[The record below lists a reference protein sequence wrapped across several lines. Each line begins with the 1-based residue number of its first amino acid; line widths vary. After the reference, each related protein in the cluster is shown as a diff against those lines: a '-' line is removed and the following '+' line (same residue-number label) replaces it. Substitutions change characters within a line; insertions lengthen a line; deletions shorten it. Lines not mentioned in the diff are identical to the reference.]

1 MVSSISSLSATE
13 LLRMAGVDMLTPT
26 RQPNNFNQ
34 TLHSTQQVAQAQAQA
49 QAAAQASAAAQLL
62 VQQQTLHA
70 QSQLRQA
77 AQPTATNAAAAVAV
91 SDRATSEAQ
100 KRDQATVSHST
111 AAASS
116 AADATAAKAEK
127 VASTVTAAPASAKA
141 SLNTSEAAQQGM
153 DTAATTAAT
162 TTTTT
167 AASTGSGT
175 AFSAVSATTASLFNS
190 RGNLE
195 TGGNIKDFKILGSQ
209 QMLMA
214 QAIQANKIIGITG
227 VGAAQIA
234 ATVQPAIMAQLG
246 LVQKLYEMLTRTN
259 VRLATIEDLLAV
271 KSQSAMNSTQ
281 MTLHDEMLLAQQQSQ
296 VLSLVYLERLFQ
308 LFEYSKNLALSR
320 FFKKG
325 PLGDSEHDENTDD
338 EYGSTYTDLDAETDY
353 IKRPRK
359 ENPEMAFHEAML
371 T

>member
-167 AASTGSGT
+167 ATSTGSGT

-195 TGGNIKDFKILGSQ
+195 TGGNIKDFKIL
-209 QMLMA
+209 
-214 QAIQANKIIGITG
+214 GITG